1 MVYLLIL
8 LLSVWVCGIEAE
20 YGWIIL
26 CLLVSILIGFDF
38 LKCMTFIS
46 ELDLI
51 MLLSNMF
58 SSLTNLG
65 VFCGCIGCWKSSS
78 TT

>member
-8 LLSVWVCGIEAE
+8 LLSVWVCGIGAE

-38 LKCMTFIS
+38 LKCI
-46 ELDLI
+46 
-51 MLLSNMF
+51 N
-58 SSLTNLG
+58 SLQNWIYNAAIKY
-65 VFCGCIGCWKSSS
+65 V
-78 TT
+78 